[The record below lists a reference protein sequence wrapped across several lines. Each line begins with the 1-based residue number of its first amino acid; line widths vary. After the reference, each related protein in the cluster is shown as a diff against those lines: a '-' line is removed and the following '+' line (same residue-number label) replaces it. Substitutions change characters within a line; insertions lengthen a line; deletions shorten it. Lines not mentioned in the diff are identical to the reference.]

1 MEFATQYDLNLLK
14 CVLHIKTL
22 QGLIISGTKTVK
34 VSAKSN
40 KNKANINL
48 CIVTVCS
55 FSFMRP
61 Q

>member
-1 MEFATQYDLNLLK
+1 MQYDLNLLK